1 MNTRDDSTA
10 LRPEALRSLLESATA
25 VVEGLDVEQI
35 LVRIVEAARA
45 VTQARYAACGVPGEG
60 GFLHFIYRGISA
72 DEATAIGRPPQGT
85 GLLGHLLTATKPLRV
100 DSIESHDNSSG
111 FPPHHPPMQSLLG
124 VPIIQQGR
132 NIGDIYL
139 TDKVDGQPFSDEDE
153 AAVEILAHFAGVALT
168 NAHAHLRVSETLQ
181 QRTLELDATNTRL
194 RDLSRRVLSI
204 LEAERQQVAQDL
216 HDGLGQLLAGALLSV
231 HSLTVQQ
238 PDLAPTTA
246 SIEDIIHEAVQEVR
260 RISHG
265 LRPAI
270 LDELGPEAAIRTMI
284 GQMPAEWTERI
295 AFSAKGERR
304 RLDDG
309 VDTALY
315 RIAQEALTNITRHS
329 KATSVRME
337 LAYGATS
344 VRLVVQDNG
353 VGMNPDADGFGI
365 TSMRER
371 ASLVGGSV
379 TLQSAAGQGVRL
391 TFDAP
396 APREDD

>member
-1 MNTRDDSTA
+1 MNTRDDSAA

-45 VTQARYAACGVPGEG
+45 VTQARYAACGVPGDG
-60 GFLHFIYRGISA
+60 GFLHFIYRGVSA
-72 DEATAIGRPPQGT
+72 DEAAAIGRPPQGT
-85 GLLGHLLTATKPLRV
+85 GLLGHLLTATRPLRV
-100 DSIESHDNSSG
+100 DSIESHENSSG
-111 FPPHHPPMQSLLG
+111 FPPHHPAMQSLLG

-139 TDKVDGQPFSDEDE
+139 TDKIGGQPCSDEDQ
-153 AAVEILAHFAGVALT
+153 AAVEILAHFAGIALT
-168 NAHAHLRVSETLQ
+168 NAHAHLRVSETLHE
-181 QRTLELDATNTRL
+181 RTLELDATNKRL

-238 PDLAPTTA
+238 PDLAPATA
-246 SIEDIIHEAVQEVR
+246 TVEDVIREAVQEVR

-284 GQMPAEWTERI
+284 DQMPAEWNERI

-329 KATSVRME
+329 NATSVRMD
-337 LAYGATS
+337 LSYSATS
-344 VRLVVQDNG
+344 VRLEVQDDG
-353 VGMNPDADGFGI
+353 VGMNPGADGFGI

-371 ASLVGGSV
+371 AALVGGRV
-379 TLQSAAGQGVRL
+379 TLQSAPGQGVTL

-396 APREDD
+396 VPRDGD

>member
-1 MNTRDDSTA
+1 MTTRDDSAA

-45 VTQARYAACGVPGEG
+45 VTQARYAACGVPGDG
-60 GFLHFIYRGISA
+60 GFLHFIYRGVSA
-72 DEATAIGRPPQGT
+72 DEAAAIGQPPQGT
-85 GLLGHLLTATKPLRV
+85 GLLGHLLTATQPLRV
-100 DSIESHDNSSG
+100 DSIESHEHSSG

-139 TDKVDGQPFSDEDE
+139 TDKIGGQPFSDEDQ
-153 AAVEILAHFAGVALT
+153 AAVEILAHFAGIALA
-168 NAHAHLRVSETLQ
+168 NAHAHLRVSETLHE
-181 QRTLELDATNTRL
+181 RTLELDATNKRL

-216 HDGLGQLLAGALLSV
+216 HDGLGQLLAGALLRV

-238 PDLAPTTA
+238 PDLAPVTA
-246 SIEDIIHEAVQEVR
+246 TVEDVIREAVQEVR

-284 GQMPAEWTERI
+284 DQMPAEWNARI
-295 AFSAKGERR
+295 TFSATGVRR
-304 RLDDG
+304 RLADG

-329 KATSVRME
+329 NATSVRME
-337 LAYGATS
+337 LSYGATS
-344 VRLVVQDNG
+344 VRLEVQDDG
-353 VGMNPDADGFGI
+353 VGMNPGADGFGI

-371 ASLVGGSV
+371 AALVGGRV
-379 TLQSAAGQGVRL
+379 TLQSAPGQGVTL

-396 APREDD
+396 APRDGD